1 MFFYWRCPI
10 FKFFIIVIEQAL
22 GFSLILSILFSSF
35 RLQSTLKQRLAIII
49 SLALGG
55 VLSIYSSI
63 IRSIPNYI
71 NRTRFAF
78 WCMLPVVASL
88 VLLGILSLF
97 EKKLKTK
104 HFSLYE
110 TLNATFVG
118 LYTTSTI
125 FYYLPLLITGTSKFV
140 NYGESP
146 ISTLVLFR
154 VIGYALGL
162 IVVFLTSL
170 TVKKTLSLLSKL
182 ELCIVTSL
190 SLSIFGITQVAIIFL
205 RLYSLKL
212 LPSILFP
219 LITFVINHSNL
230 FVYIILIFIATMPI
244 LLWRKNIKITE
255 KYNNKAEL
263 RKLKATK
270 RNARRWAKSSLFFL
284 VISFLSLSVL
294 RYYVGKEVPLSPP
307 ENYVIEN
314 GMAIIP
320 LEELEDDRLHR
331 YQYISENKISM
342 RFIAIKKSE
351 GAYGIGLDACDI
363 CGPSGYFERNGDVIC
378 KLCDVVMNKATIGF
392 PGGCNPVPLPY
403 ILHDGKIKIKVED
416 LEKESY
422 RFK

>member
-1 MFFYWRCPI
+1 M
-10 FKFFIIVIEQAL
+10 
-22 GFSLILSILFSSF
+22 ILSILFSSF
-35 RLQSTLKQRLAIII
+35 RLESVIKQRLTIII
-49 SLALGG
+49 SILLGG
-55 VLSIYSSI
+55 ILSIYSSI

-78 WCMLPVVASL
+78 WCMLPVVVAL
-88 VLLGILSLF
+88 VFLGILSLF
-97 EKKLKTK
+97 EKRLKVK
-104 HFSLYE
+104 NVSLYE
-110 TLNATFVG
+110 TLNAVFVG

-154 VIGYALGL
+154 LIGYVLGL
-162 IVVFLTSL
+162 FVVFLTSL
-170 TVKKTLSLLSKL
+170 TVAKTLSLLSKL
-182 ELCIVTSL
+182 ELRIVVSL

-212 LPSILFP
+212 ISSMFFPS
-219 LITFVINHSNL
+219 ITFVINHSNL
-230 FVYIILIFIATMPI
+230 FIYIILLFVATMPI
-244 LLWRKNIKITE
+244 LLWKKNIKVTE
-255 KYNNKAEL
+255 KYSNRAEL

-270 RNARRWAKSSLFFL
+270 RNARRWAEASLFFIL
-284 VISFLSLSVL
+284 ISFLSLSIL
-294 RYYVGKEVPLSPP
+294 RYHVGKEVPLSPP

-314 GMAIIP
+314 GLAIIP
-320 LEELEDDRLHR
+320 LEELEDDKLHR
-331 YQYISENKISM
+331 YQYISEDKISM

>member
-1 MFFYWRCPI
+1 M
-10 FKFFIIVIEQAL
+10 

-35 RLQSTLKQRLAIII
+35 RLESTLKRRLTIII
-49 SLALGG
+49 SILLGG
-55 VLSIYSSI
+55 ILSIYSSI

-78 WCMLPVVASL
+78 WCMIPVVSSL
-88 VLLGILSLF
+88 LLLGIFSLF
-97 EKKLKTK
+97 EKKLKPK
-104 HFSLYE
+104 HLSLYE
-110 TLNATFVG
+110 TFNATFVG

-162 IVVFLTSL
+162 LVVFLTSL
-170 TVKKTLSLLSKL
+170 TVAKTLSLLSKI
-182 ELCIVTSL
+182 ELRIVVAL
-190 SLSIFGITQVAIIFL
+190 SLSIFGITQVAVILL
-205 RLYSLKL
+205 RLHFFKII
-212 LPSILFP
+212 PSMLFP
-219 LITFVINHSNL
+219 SITFVINHSNI
-230 FVYIILIFIATMPI
+230 FIYIILLFIATMPI
-244 LLWRKNIKITE
+244 LLWKKNIKITE
-255 KYNNKAEL
+255 KYNNKAEF

-270 RNARRWAKSSLFFL
+270 RNARRWAMSSLFFI
-284 VISFLSLSVL
+284 VIAFLSLSVL
-294 RYYVGKEVPLSPP
+294 RYHVGKEVPLSPP

-314 GMAIIP
+314 GMAVIP
-320 LEELEDDRLHR
+320 LEELEDDKLHR
-331 YQYISENKISM
+331 YQYISEDKISM

-363 CGPSGYFERNGDVIC
+363 CGPSGYFERNGEVIC

-403 ILHDGKIKIKVED
+403 ILHDGKIKIKLED

>member
-1 MFFYWRCPI
+1 M
-10 FKFFIIVIEQAL
+10 

-35 RLQSTLKQRLAIII
+35 RLESLLKKRLTLII
-49 SLALGG
+49 SVALGG

-71 NRTRFAF
+71 NRTNFAF
-78 WCMLPVVASL
+78 WCMVPVVTSL
-88 VLLGILSLF
+88 LLLGILSLL

-104 HFSLYE
+104 YASLYE
-110 TLNATFVG
+110 TLNAIFVG

-154 VIGYALGL
+154 VIGYTLGL
-162 IVVFLTSL
+162 LVVFLTSF
-170 TVKKTLSLLSKL
+170 TVAKTLSLLSKL
-182 ELCIVTSL
+182 ELRIVVAL
-190 SLSIFGITQVAIIFL
+190 SLSIFGITQVAVVLL
-205 RLYSLKL
+205 RLYFFKL
-212 LPSILFP
+212 LPSVLFP
-219 LITFVINHSNL
+219 CITFAINHSNL
-230 FVYIILIFIATMPI
+230 FIYIILLFIATMPI
-244 LLWRKNIKITE
+244 LLWKNNIKITE
-255 KYNNKAEL
+255 KYNNKAEF

-270 RNARRWAKSSLFFL
+270 RNARRWAMSSLFFI
-284 VISFLSLSVL
+284 VIAFLSLSVL
-294 RYYVGKEVPLSPP
+294 RYHVGKEVPLSPP

-314 GMAIIP
+314 GMAVIP
-320 LEELEDDRLHR
+320 LEELEDDKLHR
-331 YQYISENKISM
+331 YQYISEDKISM

-363 CGPSGYFERNGDVIC
+363 CGPSGYFERNGEVIC

>member
-97 EKKLKTK
+97 EKKLKAK

-205 RLYSLKL
+205 RLYSLKF
-212 LPSILFP
+212 LPSMLFP

-230 FVYIILIFIATMPI
+230 FVYIIIVFIATMPI

-284 VISFLSLSVL
+284 IISFLSLSVL

-392 PGGCNPVPLPY
+392 PGGCNPVPLSY

>member
-1 MFFYWRCPI
+1 ML
-10 FKFFIIVIEQAL
+10 VSLTL
-22 GFSLILSILFSSF
+22 GV
-35 RLQSTLKQRLAIII
+35 
-49 SLALGG
+49 

-71 NRTRFAF
+71 NRTNFAF
-78 WCMLPVVASL
+78 WCMLPVVISL
-88 VLLGILSLF
+88 LLLGVLSLF
-97 EKKLKTK
+97 EKRLKAN
-104 HFSLYE
+104 HISFYE
-110 TLNATFVG
+110 TFNAIFVG

-162 IVVFLTSL
+162 LVVFLTSL
-170 TVKKTLSLLSKL
+170 TVTKTLSLLSKL
-182 ELCIVTSL
+182 ELHIVVAL
-190 SLSIFGITQVAIIFL
+190 SLSIFGITQVSIIFL
-205 RLYSLKL
+205 RLYFFKI
-212 LPSILFP
+212 LPSNALLFSS
-219 LITFVINHSNL
+219 ITFVVNHSNL
-230 FVYIILIFIATMPI
+230 FIYIVLLFIATMPI

-255 KYNNKAEL
+255 QYNNKAEL
-263 RKLKATK
+263 RKLKAIK
-270 RNARRWAKSSLFFL
+270 RNARRWAKASLFFL
-284 VISFLSLSVL
+284 LISFLSLSVL
-294 RYYVGKEVPLSPP
+294 RYHIGKEVPLSPP

-320 LEELEDDRLHR
+320 LEELEDDKLHR
-331 YQYISENKISM
+331 YQYITEDKIAM

-403 ILHDGKIKIKVED
+403 ILHDGKIKIKLED

>member
-1 MFFYWRCPI
+1 MSFYWRCPI

-35 RLQSTLKQRLAIII
+35 RLESNLKQRLTIIV
-49 SLALGG
+49 SLILGCI
-55 VLSIYSSI
+55 LSIYSSI

-88 VLLGILSLF
+88 ILLGISSLF
-97 EKKLKTK
+97 EKKLKIK
-104 HFSLYE
+104 HISLYE
-110 TLNATFVG
+110 TLNASFVG
-118 LYTTSTI
+118 LYTISTI

-170 TVKKTLSLLSKL
+170 TVKNTLSLLSKL
-182 ELCIVTSL
+182 ELRIVTSL
-190 SLSIFGITQVAIIFL
+190 SLSIFGITQIAIIFL

-212 LPSILFP
+212 LPRMLFP
-219 LITFVINHSNL
+219 GITFVINHGNL
-230 FVYIILIFIATMPI
+230 FVYIIILFIATMPI

-284 VISFLSLSVL
+284 IISFLSLSVL

-320 LEELEDDRLHR
+320 LEELEDDKLHR

>member
-1 MFFYWRCPI
+1 M
-10 FKFFIIVIEQAL
+10 

-35 RLQSTLKQRLAIII
+35 RLESILKKRLTIII
-49 SLALGG
+49 SLVLGG
-55 VLSIYSSI
+55 ILSVCSSI

-78 WCMLPVVASL
+78 WCMLPLVTSL
-88 VLLGILSLF
+88 LLLGILSLF
-97 EKKLKTK
+97 EKKLKARNVY
-104 HFSLYE
+104 FYE
-110 TLNATFVG
+110 TLNAVFVG

-154 VIGYALGL
+154 LIGYVLGL

-170 TVKKTLSLLSKL
+170 TVAKTLSLLSKL
-182 ELCIVTSL
+182 ELRIVVAL
-190 SLSIFGITQVAIIFL
+190 SLSIFGITQLAVIFL
-205 RLYSLKL
+205 RLYSLKV

-219 LITFVINHSNL
+219 SITFVINHSNL
-230 FVYIILIFIATMPI
+230 FIYIILLFIATMPI
-244 LLWRKNIKITE
+244 LLWKKNVKITE

-270 RNARRWAKSSLFFL
+270 RNARRWAMASLFFIL
-284 VISFLSLSVL
+284 IVFLSLSVL
-294 RYYVGKEVPLSPP
+294 RYHIGKEIPLSPP

-320 LEELEDDRLHR
+320 LEELEDDKLHR
-331 YQYISENKISM
+331 YQYISEDKISM

-351 GAYGIGLDACDI
+351 GSYGIGLDACDI
-363 CGPSGYFERNGDVIC
+363 CGPSGYFERNGEVIC

-416 LEKESY
+416 LERESH

>member
-1 MFFYWRCPI
+1 ML
-10 FKFFIIVIEQAL
+10 VSLTL
-22 GFSLILSILFSSF
+22 GV
-35 RLQSTLKQRLAIII
+35 
-49 SLALGG
+49 

-71 NRTRFAF
+71 NRTNFAF
-78 WCMLPVVASL
+78 WCMLPVVISL
-88 VLLGILSLF
+88 LLLGVLSLF
-97 EKKLKTK
+97 EKRLKAN
-104 HFSLYE
+104 HISFYE
-110 TLNATFVG
+110 TFNAIFVG

-162 IVVFLTSL
+162 LVVFLTSL
-170 TVKKTLSLLSKL
+170 TVTKTLSLLSKL
-182 ELCIVTSL
+182 ELHIVVAL
-190 SLSIFGITQVAIIFL
+190 SLSIFGITQVSIIFL
-205 RLYSLKL
+205 RLYFFKI
-212 LPSILFP
+212 LPSNALLFSS
-219 LITFVINHSNL
+219 ITFVVNHSNL
-230 FVYIILIFIATMPI
+230 FIYIVLLFIATMPI

-255 KYNNKAEL
+255 QYNNKAEL
-263 RKLKATK
+263 RKLKAIK
-270 RNARRWAKSSLFFL
+270 RNARRWAKASLFFL
-284 VISFLSLSVL
+284 LISFLSLSVL
-294 RYYVGKEVPLSPP
+294 RYHIGKEVPLSPP

-320 LEELEDDRLHR
+320 LEELEDDKLHR
-331 YQYISENKISM
+331 YKYITEDKIAM

-403 ILHDGKIKIKVED
+403 ILHDGKIKIKLED

>member
-1 MFFYWRCPI
+1 M
-10 FKFFIIVIEQAL
+10 

-35 RLQSTLKQRLAIII
+35 RLESILKKRLTIVI
-49 SLALGG
+49 SLVLGG
-55 VLSIYSSI
+55 ILSVCSSI

-78 WCMLPVVASL
+78 WCMLPLVTSL
-88 VLLGILSLF
+88 LLLGILSLF
-97 EKKLKTK
+97 EKKLKARNVY
-104 HFSLYE
+104 FYE
-110 TLNATFVG
+110 TLNAVFVG

-154 VIGYALGL
+154 LIGYVLGL

-170 TVKKTLSLLSKL
+170 TVAKTLSLLSKL
-182 ELCIVTSL
+182 ELRIVVAL
-190 SLSIFGITQVAIIFL
+190 SLSIFGITQLAVIFL
-205 RLYSLKL
+205 RLYSLKV
-212 LPSILFP
+212 LPSMLFP
-219 LITFVINHSNL
+219 SITFVINHSNL
-230 FVYIILIFIATMPI
+230 FIYIILLFIATMPI
-244 LLWRKNIKITE
+244 LLWKKNVKITE

-270 RNARRWAKSSLFFL
+270 RNARRWAMASLFFIL
-284 VISFLSLSVL
+284 IVFLSLSVL
-294 RYYVGKEVPLSPP
+294 RYHIGKEIPLSPP

-320 LEELEDDRLHR
+320 LEELEDDKLHR
-331 YQYISENKISM
+331 YQYISEDKISM

-351 GAYGIGLDACDI
+351 GSYGIGLDACDI
-363 CGPSGYFERNGDVIC
+363 CGPSGYFERNGEVIF

-416 LEKESY
+416 LERESH

>member
-1 MFFYWRCPI
+1 
-10 FKFFIIVIEQAL
+10 
-22 GFSLILSILFSSF
+22 
-35 RLQSTLKQRLAIII
+35 
-49 SLALGG
+49 
-55 VLSIYSSI
+55 
-63 IRSIPNYI
+63 
-71 NRTRFAF
+71 
-78 WCMLPVVASL
+78 MLPLVTSL
-88 VLLGILSLF
+88 LLLGILSLF
-97 EKKLKTK
+97 EKKLKARNVY
-104 HFSLYE
+104 FYE
-110 TLNATFVG
+110 TLNAVFVG

-154 VIGYALGL
+154 LIGYVLGL

-170 TVKKTLSLLSKL
+170 TVAKTLSLLSKL
-182 ELCIVTSL
+182 ELRIVVAL
-190 SLSIFGITQVAIIFL
+190 SLSIFGITQLAVIFL
-205 RLYSLKL
+205 RLYSLKV

-219 LITFVINHSNL
+219 SITFVINHSNL
-230 FVYIILIFIATMPI
+230 FIYIILLFIATMPI
-244 LLWRKNIKITE
+244 LLWKKNVKITE

-270 RNARRWAKSSLFFL
+270 RNARRWAMASLFFIL
-284 VISFLSLSVL
+284 IVFLSLSVL
-294 RYYVGKEVPLSPP
+294 RYHIGKEIPLSPP

-320 LEELEDDRLHR
+320 LEELEDDKLHR
-331 YQYISENKISM
+331 YQYISEDKISM

-351 GAYGIGLDACDI
+351 GSYGIGLDACDI
-363 CGPSGYFERNGDVIC
+363 CGPSGYFERNGEVIC

-416 LEKESY
+416 LERESH

>member
-1 MFFYWRCPI
+1 M
-10 FKFFIIVIEQAL
+10 

-35 RLQSTLKQRLAIII
+35 RLESVIKQRLTIII
-49 SLALGG
+49 SILLGG
-55 VLSIYSSI
+55 ILSIYSSV

-78 WCMLPVVASL
+78 WCMLPVVVAL
-88 VLLGILSLF
+88 VFLGILSLF
-97 EKKLKTK
+97 EKRLKVK
-104 HFSLYE
+104 NVSLYE
-110 TLNATFVG
+110 TLNAVFVG

-154 VIGYALGL
+154 LIGYVLGL
-162 IVVFLTSL
+162 FVVFLTSL
-170 TVKKTLSLLSKL
+170 TVAKTLSLLSKL
-182 ELCIVTSL
+182 ELRIVVSL

-212 LPSILFP
+212 ISSMFFPS
-219 LITFVINHSNL
+219 ITFVINHSNL
-230 FVYIILIFIATMPI
+230 FIYIILLFVATMPI
-244 LLWRKNIKITE
+244 LLWKKNIKVTE
-255 KYNNKAEL
+255 KYSNRAEL

-270 RNARRWAKSSLFFL
+270 RNARRWAEASLFFIL
-284 VISFLSLSVL
+284 ISFLSLSIL
-294 RYYVGKEVPLSPP
+294 RYHVGKEVPLSPP
-307 ENYVIEN
+307 ENYVIKN

-320 LEELEDDRLHR
+320 LEELEDDKLHR
-331 YQYISENKISM
+331 YQYISEDKISM

>member
-1 MFFYWRCPI
+1 MI
-10 FKFFIIVIEQAL
+10 
-22 GFSLILSILFSSF
+22 
-35 RLQSTLKQRLAIII
+35 KQRLTIII
-49 SLALGG
+49 SILLGG
-55 VLSIYSSI
+55 ILSIYSSV

-78 WCMLPVVASL
+78 WCMLPVVVAL
-88 VLLGILSLF
+88 VFLGILSLF
-97 EKKLKTK
+97 EKRLKVK
-104 HFSLYE
+104 NVSLYE
-110 TLNATFVG
+110 TLNAVFVG

-154 VIGYALGL
+154 LIGYVLGL
-162 IVVFLTSL
+162 FVVFLTSL
-170 TVKKTLSLLSKL
+170 TVAKTLSLLSKL
-182 ELCIVTSL
+182 ELRIVVSL

-212 LPSILFP
+212 ISSMFFPS
-219 LITFVINHSNL
+219 ITFVINHSNL
-230 FVYIILIFIATMPI
+230 FIYIILLFVATMPI
-244 LLWRKNIKITE
+244 LLWKKNIKITE
-255 KYNNKAEL
+255 KYSNRAEL

-270 RNARRWAKSSLFFL
+270 RNARRWAEASLFFIL
-284 VISFLSLSVL
+284 ISFLSLSIL
-294 RYYVGKEVPLSPP
+294 RYHVGKEVPLSPP

-320 LEELEDDRLHR
+320 LEELEDDKLHR
-331 YQYISENKISM
+331 YQYISEDKISM

>member
-1 MFFYWRCPI
+1 ML
-10 FKFFIIVIEQAL
+10 VSLTL
-22 GFSLILSILFSSF
+22 GV
-35 RLQSTLKQRLAIII
+35 
-49 SLALGG
+49 
-55 VLSIYSSI
+55 VLSVYSSI

-71 NRTRFAF
+71 NRTNFAF
-78 WCMLPVVASL
+78 WCMLPVVISL
-88 VLLGILSLF
+88 LLLGVLSLF
-97 EKKLKTK
+97 EKRLKAN
-104 HFSLYE
+104 HISFYE
-110 TLNATFVG
+110 TFNAIFVG

-162 IVVFLTSL
+162 LVVFLTSL
-170 TVKKTLSLLSKL
+170 TVTKTLSLLSKL
-182 ELCIVTSL
+182 ELHIVVAL
-190 SLSIFGITQVAIIFL
+190 SLSIFGITQVSIIFL
-205 RLYSLKL
+205 RLYFFKI
-212 LPSILFP
+212 LPSNALLFSS
-219 LITFVINHSNL
+219 ITFVVNHSNL
-230 FVYIILIFIATMPI
+230 FIYIVLLFIATMPI

-255 KYNNKAEL
+255 QYNNKAEL
-263 RKLKATK
+263 RKLKAIK
-270 RNARRWAKSSLFFL
+270 RNARRWAKASLFFL
-284 VISFLSLSVL
+284 LISFLSLSVL
-294 RYYVGKEVPLSPP
+294 RYHIGKEVPLSPP

-320 LEELEDDRLHR
+320 LEELEDDKLHR
-331 YQYISENKISM
+331 YKYITEDKIAM

-403 ILHDGKIKIKVED
+403 ILHDGKIKIKLED

>member
-1 MFFYWRCPI
+1 M
-10 FKFFIIVIEQAL
+10 

-35 RLQSTLKQRLAIII
+35 RLESTLKRRLTIII
-49 SLALGG
+49 SILLGG
-55 VLSIYSSI
+55 ILSIYSSI

-78 WCMLPVVASL
+78 WCMIPVVSSL
-88 VLLGILSLF
+88 LLLGIFSLF
-97 EKKLKTK
+97 EKKLKPK
-104 HFSLYE
+104 HLSLYE
-110 TLNATFVG
+110 TFNATFVG

-162 IVVFLTSL
+162 LVVFLTSL

-182 ELCIVTSL
+182 ELRIVVAL
-190 SLSIFGITQVAIIFL
+190 SLCIFATTQVAVIFL
-205 RLYSLKL
+205 RLHFFKII
-212 LPSILFP
+212 PSMLFP
-219 LITFVINHSNL
+219 SITFVINHSNL
-230 FVYIILIFIATMPI
+230 FIYIILLFIATMPI
-244 LLWRKNIKITE
+244 LLWKKNIKITE
-255 KYNNKAEL
+255 KYNNKAEF

-270 RNARRWAKSSLFFL
+270 RNARRWAMSSLFFI
-284 VISFLSLSVL
+284 VIAFLSLSVL
-294 RYYVGKEVPLSPP
+294 RYHVGKEVPLSPP

-314 GMAIIP
+314 GMAVIP
-320 LEELEDDRLHR
+320 LEELEDDKLHR
-331 YQYISENKISM
+331 YQYISEDKISM

>member
-1 MFFYWRCPI
+1 M
-10 FKFFIIVIEQAL
+10 

-35 RLQSTLKQRLAIII
+35 RLESILKKRLTIII
-49 SLALGG
+49 SLVLGG
-55 VLSIYSSI
+55 ILSVCSSI

-78 WCMLPVVASL
+78 WCMLPLVTSL
-88 VLLGILSLF
+88 LLLGILSLF
-97 EKKLKTK
+97 EKKLKARNVY
-104 HFSLYE
+104 FYE
-110 TLNATFVG
+110 TLNAVFVG

-154 VIGYALGL
+154 LIGYVLGL

-170 TVKKTLSLLSKL
+170 TVAKTLSLLSKL
-182 ELCIVTSL
+182 ELRIVVAL
-190 SLSIFGITQVAIIFL
+190 SLSIFGITQLAVIFL
-205 RLYSLKL
+205 RLYSLKI

-219 LITFVINHSNL
+219 TITFVINHSNL
-230 FVYIILIFIATMPI
+230 FIYVILLFIATMPI
-244 LLWRKNIKITE
+244 LLWKKNVKITE

-270 RNARRWAKSSLFFL
+270 RNARRWAMASLFFIL
-284 VISFLSLSVL
+284 IVFLSLSVL
-294 RYYVGKEVPLSPP
+294 RYHIGKEIPLSPP

-320 LEELEDDRLHR
+320 LEELEDDKLHR
-331 YQYISENKISM
+331 YQYISEDKISM

-351 GAYGIGLDACDI
+351 GSYGIGLDACDI
-363 CGPSGYFERNGDVIC
+363 CGPSGYFERNGEVIC

-416 LEKESY
+416 LERESH

>member
-1 MFFYWRCPI
+1 M
-10 FKFFIIVIEQAL
+10 EEAL

-35 RLQSTLKQRLAIII
+35 RLESILKKRLTITV
-49 SLALGG
+49 SLVLGG
-55 VLSIYSSI
+55 ILSVYSSI

-78 WCMLPVVASL
+78 WCMLPVVVSL
-88 VLLGILSLF
+88 LLLGVLSLF
-97 EKKLKTK
+97 EKKLKVRNV
-104 HFSLYE
+104 HFYE
-110 TLNATFVG
+110 TLEAIFVG

-125 FYYLPLLITGTSKFV
+125 FYYLPLLITRTSMFV

-154 VIGYALGL
+154 LIGYVLGL
-162 IVVFLTSL
+162 TVVFLTSL
-170 TVKKTLSLLSKL
+170 TVAKTLSLLSKL
-182 ELCIVTSL
+182 ELRIVVAL
-190 SLSIFGITQVAIIFL
+190 SLSIFGITQVAVIFL
-205 RLYSLKL
+205 RLYSLKI

-219 LITFVINHSNL
+219 CITFVINHSNL
-230 FVYIILIFIATMPI
+230 FIYIILLFVAIMPI
-244 LLWRKNIKITE
+244 LLWAKNVKITE
-255 KYNNKAEL
+255 KYNNKAEF

-270 RNARRWAKSSLFFL
+270 RNARRWAMASLFFIL
-284 VISFLSLSVL
+284 IVFLSLSVL
-294 RYYVGKEVPLSPP
+294 RYHIGKEIPLSPP

-314 GMAIIP
+314 GMAIIT
-320 LEELEDDRLHR
+320 LEELEDDKLHR
-331 YQYISENKISM
+331 YQYISEDKISM
-342 RFIAIKKSE
+342 RFIAIKKSA
-351 GAYGIGLDACDI
+351 GAYGIALDACDI
-363 CGPSGYFERNGDVIC
+363 CGPSGYFERNGEVVC

>member
-1 MFFYWRCPI
+1 M
-10 FKFFIIVIEQAL
+10 

-35 RLQSTLKQRLAIII
+35 RLESILKRRLTLIV
-49 SLALGG
+49 SLILGG
-55 VLSIYSSI
+55 LLSIYSSI

-71 NRTRFAF
+71 NKTNFAF
-78 WCMLPVVASL
+78 WCMVPVVVSL
-88 VLLGILSLF
+88 FLLGILSLL
-97 EKKLKTK
+97 EQRLKTK
-104 HFSLYE
+104 HSSLYE
-110 TLNATFVG
+110 TLSAVFVG

-154 VIGYALGL
+154 VIGYSLGL

-170 TVKKTLSLLSKL
+170 TVSKTLSLLSKI
-182 ELCIVTSL
+182 ELRIVVAL
-190 SLSIFGITQVAIIFL
+190 SLSIFGITQIAIIFL
-205 RLYSLKL
+205 RLYFFKI
-212 LPSILFP
+212 LPSNALLFST
-219 LITFVINHSNL
+219 ITFALNNTNL
-230 FVYIILIFIATMPI
+230 FIYVILLFISMMPI
-244 LLWRKNIKITE
+244 LLWKKNIKIIE
-255 KYNNKAEL
+255 QYNNKAEL
-263 RKLKATK
+263 RKLKAIK
-270 RNARRWAKSSLFFL
+270 RNARRWAKASLFFL
-284 VISFLSLSVL
+284 LIVFLSLSVL
-294 RYYVGKEVPLSPP
+294 RYHIGKEIPLSPP

-320 LEELEDDRLHR
+320 LQELEDDKLHR
-331 YQYISENKISM
+331 YQYISEDKISM

-363 CGPSGYFERNGDVIC
+363 CGPSGYFERNGEVVC

-403 ILHDGKIKIKVED
+403 ILHDGKIKIKLED
-416 LEKESY
+416 LERESY

>member
-1 MFFYWRCPI
+1 MSFYWRCPI

-170 TVKKTLSLLSKL
+170 TVKNTLSLLSKL
-182 ELCIVTSL
+182 ELRIVTSL

-263 RKLKATK
+263 INLNATK
-270 RNARRWAKSSLFFL
+270 INARRWAKSSLFFL
-284 VISFLSLSVL
+284 IISFLSLSVL

-331 YQYISENKISM
+331 YQYISEDKISM

>member
-1 MFFYWRCPI
+1 M
-10 FKFFIIVIEQAL
+10 

-35 RLQSTLKQRLAIII
+35 RLESILKKRLTIVI
-49 SLALGG
+49 SLVLGG
-55 VLSIYSSI
+55 ILSVCSSI

-78 WCMLPVVASL
+78 WCMLPLVTSL
-88 VLLGILSLF
+88 LLLGILSLF
-97 EKKLKTK
+97 EKKLKARNVY
-104 HFSLYE
+104 FYE
-110 TLNATFVG
+110 TLNAVFVG

-154 VIGYALGL
+154 LIGYVLGL

-170 TVKKTLSLLSKL
+170 TVAKTLSLLSKL
-182 ELCIVTSL
+182 ELHIVVAL
-190 SLSIFGITQVAIIFL
+190 SLSIFGITQLAVIFL
-205 RLYSLKL
+205 RLYSLKI
-212 LPSILFP
+212 LPSMLFP
-219 LITFVINHSNL
+219 SITFVINHSNL
-230 FVYIILIFIATMPI
+230 FIYVILLFIATMPI
-244 LLWRKNIKITE
+244 LLWKKNVKITE

-270 RNARRWAKSSLFFL
+270 RNARRWAMASLFFIL
-284 VISFLSLSVL
+284 IVFLSLSVL
-294 RYYVGKEVPLSPP
+294 RYHIGKEIPLSPP

-320 LEELEDDRLHR
+320 LEELEDDKLHR
-331 YQYISENKISM
+331 YQYISEDKISM

-351 GAYGIGLDACDI
+351 GSYGIGLDACDI
-363 CGPSGYFERNGDVIC
+363 CGPSGYFERNGEVIC

-416 LEKESY
+416 LERESH

>member
-1 MFFYWRCPI
+1 MSFYWRCPI

-88 VLLGILSLF
+88 ILLGISSLF
-97 EKKLKTK
+97 EKKLKIK
-104 HFSLYE
+104 HISLYE
-110 TLNATFVG
+110 TLNASFVG
-118 LYTTSTI
+118 LYTISTI

-212 LPSILFP
+212 LPSMLFP

-230 FVYIILIFIATMPI
+230 FVYIIILFIATMPI

-284 VISFLSLSVL
+284 IISFLSLSVL

-320 LEELEDDRLHR
+320 LEELEDDKLHR

>member
-1 MFFYWRCPI
+1 ML
-10 FKFFIIVIEQAL
+10 VSLTL
-22 GFSLILSILFSSF
+22 GV
-35 RLQSTLKQRLAIII
+35 
-49 SLALGG
+49 
-55 VLSIYSSI
+55 VLSVYSSI

-71 NRTRFAF
+71 NRTNFAF
-78 WCMLPVVASL
+78 WCMLPVVISL
-88 VLLGILSLF
+88 LLLGVLSLF
-97 EKKLKTK
+97 EKRLKAN
-104 HFSLYE
+104 HISFYE
-110 TLNATFVG
+110 TFNAIFVG

-162 IVVFLTSL
+162 LVVFLTSL
-170 TVKKTLSLLSKL
+170 TVTKTLSLLSKL
-182 ELCIVTSL
+182 ELHIVVAL
-190 SLSIFGITQVAIIFL
+190 SLSIFGITQVSIIFL
-205 RLYSLKL
+205 RLYFFKI
-212 LPSILFP
+212 LPSNALLFSS
-219 LITFVINHSNL
+219 ITFVVNHSNL
-230 FVYIILIFIATMPI
+230 FIYIVLLFIATMPI

-255 KYNNKAEL
+255 QYNNKAEL
-263 RKLKATK
+263 RKLKAIK
-270 RNARRWAKSSLFFL
+270 RNARRWAKASLFFL
-284 VISFLSLSVL
+284 LITFLSLSVL
-294 RYYVGKEVPLSPP
+294 RYHVGKEVPLSPP

-320 LEELEDDRLHR
+320 LEELEDDKLHR
-331 YQYISENKISM
+331 YQYITEDKIAM

-403 ILHDGKIKIKVED
+403 ILHDGKIKIKLED

>member
-1 MFFYWRCPI
+1 ML
-10 FKFFIIVIEQAL
+10 VSLTL
-22 GFSLILSILFSSF
+22 GV
-35 RLQSTLKQRLAIII
+35 
-49 SLALGG
+49 
-55 VLSIYSSI
+55 VLSVYSSV

-71 NRTRFAF
+71 NRTNFAF
-78 WCMLPVVASL
+78 WCMLPVVISL
-88 VLLGILSLF
+88 LLLGVLSLF
-97 EKKLKTK
+97 EKRLKAN
-104 HFSLYE
+104 HISFYE
-110 TLNATFVG
+110 TFNAIFVG

-162 IVVFLTSL
+162 LVVFLTSL
-170 TVKKTLSLLSKL
+170 TVTKTLSLLSKL
-182 ELCIVTSL
+182 ELRIVVAL
-190 SLSIFGITQVAIIFL
+190 SLSIFGITQVSIIFL
-205 RLYSLKL
+205 RLYFFKI
-212 LPSILFP
+212 LPSNALLFSS
-219 LITFVINHSNL
+219 ITFVVNHSNL
-230 FVYIILIFIATMPI
+230 FIYIVLLFIATMPI

-255 KYNNKAEL
+255 QYNNKAEL
-263 RKLKATK
+263 RKLKAIK
-270 RNARRWAKSSLFFL
+270 RNARRWAKASLFFL
-284 VISFLSLSVL
+284 LISFLSLSVL
-294 RYYVGKEVPLSPP
+294 RYHIGKEVPLSPP

-320 LEELEDDRLHR
+320 LEELEDDKLHR
-331 YQYISENKISM
+331 YKYITEDKIAM

-403 ILHDGKIKIKVED
+403 ILHDGKIKIKLED

>member
-1 MFFYWRCPI
+1 M
-10 FKFFIIVIEQAL
+10 
-22 GFSLILSILFSSF
+22 ILSILFSSF
-35 RLQSTLKQRLAIII
+35 RLESVIKQRLTIII
-49 SLALGG
+49 SILLGG
-55 VLSIYSSI
+55 ILSIYSSI

-78 WCMLPVVASL
+78 WCMLPVVVAL
-88 VLLGILSLF
+88 VFLGILSLF
-97 EKKLKTK
+97 EKRLKVK
-104 HFSLYE
+104 NVSLYE
-110 TLNATFVG
+110 TLNAVFVG

-154 VIGYALGL
+154 LIGYVLGL
-162 IVVFLTSL
+162 FVVFLTSL
-170 TVKKTLSLLSKL
+170 TVAKTLSLLSKL
-182 ELCIVTSL
+182 ELRIVVSL

-212 LPSILFP
+212 ISSMFFPS
-219 LITFVINHSNL
+219 ITFVINHSNL
-230 FVYIILIFIATMPI
+230 FIYIILLFVATMPI
-244 LLWRKNIKITE
+244 LLWKKNIKVTE
-255 KYNNKAEL
+255 KYSNRAEF

-270 RNARRWAKSSLFFL
+270 RNARRWAEASLFFIL
-284 VISFLSLSVL
+284 ISFLSLSIL
-294 RYYVGKEVPLSPP
+294 RYHVGKEVPLSPP

-320 LEELEDDRLHR
+320 LEELEDDKLHR